1 MKRNQNL
8 IGTLIL
14 GLAALVWGGSFSV
27 QSVAAD
33 KGIKGFQLNGIRCLI
48 GAAALLILLVVM
60 QRIKRE
66 PLVPKSPD
74 VRKRLLIGGI
84 VCGIFLAI
92 SVNFQNF
99 GIIFYPDGVP
109 TEARTS
115 FLTALYVILVP
126 IFSVFLGKKLPPPV
140 ILGALVATV
149 GIYLLCLSEGLD
161 GFYFAD
167 VLVLICA
174 VTFALHI
181 LAIGHFGAGL
191 DGVMLSA
198 AQFLV
203 CGVISM
209 ILSLCF
215 EQFVWED
222 VKSALPQILYMGLGS
237 TGMGYTLQVI
247 GQKYATPTVASITMS
262 LESVFGALIGWMVLG
277 NALNGAEIV
286 GCSLMFVAII
296 LAQIPFEFKK
306 KPKDQNA
313 VG

>member
-1 MKRNQNL
+1 MKLNRNL

-33 KGIKGFQLNGIRCLI
+33 KGIPGFQLNGVRCII
-48 GAAALLILLVVM
+48 GAAALLLLLAVM
-60 QRIKRE
+60 QRIKKE
-66 PLVPKSPD
+66 PLVPKSPN
-74 VRKRLLIGGI
+74 VRRRLLIGGI
-84 VCGIFLAI
+84 VCGILLAV

-99 GIIFYPDGVP
+99 GIIFYPDNVP
-109 TEARTS
+109 NEARTS

-126 IFSVFLGKKLPPPV
+126 IFSVFLGKKLSLPV
-140 ILGALVATV
+140 AFAAIVATV
-149 GIYLLCLSEGLD
+149 GIYLLCLADGLE
-161 GFYFAD
+161 GFYLAD

-174 VTFALHI
+174 VTFAFHI
-181 LAIGHFGAGL
+181 IAVGHFGDGL

-198 AQFLV
+198 MQFIV

-215 EQFVWED
+215 EPFVWAD
-222 VKSALPQILYMGLGS
+222 VLDAMPQILYMGLGS

-277 NALNGAEIV
+277 NALSGREIL
-286 GCSLMFVAII
+286 GCSLMFGAIVV
-296 LAQIPFEFKK
+296 AQIPFEPKK
-306 KPKDQNA
+306 KKNA